1 MRWMS
6 FGAHMKTIARRIRT
20 ALLLSALLLFGS
32 LHGAEA
38 GVNVWTTNGPEG
50 GAISALA
57 VDPQTPTTLYAGTT
71 SGGVFKN
78 NGGGNHWGAVNAG
91 LGATRVGALDVDT
104 QTPTAL

>member
-20 ALLLSALLLFGS
+20 ALLLSALLLFCS

-50 GAISALA
+50 GSISALA
-57 VDPQTPTTLYAGTT
+57 VDPQTPTTPYAGTT
-71 SGGVFKN
+71 SGGVFQSIDRR
-78 NGGGNHWGAVNAG
+78 NHWRALHTGV
-91 LGATRVGALDVDT
+91 GATGVRAR
-104 QTPTAL
+104 A